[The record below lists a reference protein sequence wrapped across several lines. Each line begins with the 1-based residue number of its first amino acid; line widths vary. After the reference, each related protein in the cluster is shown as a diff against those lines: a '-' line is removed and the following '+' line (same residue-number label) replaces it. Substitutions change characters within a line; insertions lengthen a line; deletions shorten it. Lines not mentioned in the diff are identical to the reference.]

1 MGWVNWWSPSLSSYP
16 AAPPP
21 QRTQS
26 RDFPC
31 TTSHSHSLQDHPK
44 HSNKLTKVVRLL
56 TTQVSGAPPGAPT
69 PPSPRVADTPGLL
82 LLAPN
87 FFAAESH

>member
-56 TTQVSGAPPGAPT
+56 TTQVSGAPPGGPT
-69 PPSPRVADTPGLL
+69 PQVFFFLRPTSSQPRAT
-82 LLAPN
+82 
-87 FFAAESH
+87 EIT